1 MVKPCR
7 SSVRRVMES
16 SAAKGTPPV
25 IIVPSTQCGFII
37 GKGGCKMKEIM
48 KVDMDMQ
55 PNSTERAVNIAVT
68 PDVCPTDLCGHVGG
82 LGFYS
87 HPYCHNSLHCRRT
100 GQY

>member
-68 PDVCPTDLCGHVGG
+68 PDVCPTDLCGHVGAQQITTAG
-82 LGFYS
+82 SFLYQ
-87 HPYCHNSLHCRRT
+87 T
-100 GQY
+100 